1 MKRVESLID
10 AHALVL
16 VQPPKMNRTF
26 RVFCALAILLIM
38 AHRLPAPIFEEE
50 TPTPA
55 PEQSATLKPK
65 PTLKPKIATESFE
78 DSAKQQTA
86 SPITGKSDYFHE
98 SRNRRLFEKR
108 ARPPRRKTRGLPK
121 NRASDRT

>member
-38 AHRLPAPIFEEE
+38 AHRLPAPILEEE

-86 SPITGKSDYFHE
+86 SPIPANQITSTKAETAGYLKKGPSTP
-98 SRNRRLFEKR
+98 S
-108 ARPPRRKTRGLPK
+108 
-121 NRASDRT
+121 